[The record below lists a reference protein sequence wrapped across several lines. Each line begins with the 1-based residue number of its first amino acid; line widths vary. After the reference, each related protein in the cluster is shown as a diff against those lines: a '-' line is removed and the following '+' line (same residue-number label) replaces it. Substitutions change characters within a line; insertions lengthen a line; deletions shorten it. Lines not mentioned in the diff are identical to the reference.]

1 MLDTEGVIVSPSA
14 DLPFNGGLSVG
25 SHAKA
30 CAALF
35 YLKGYSAVWP
45 KCFTAALKHKN
56 IVQFSIL
63 LGLLKPRL
71 KRPYRKS
78 RGVCNANMWV
88 CTCKPLCEFSFFLS
102 FFLFF
107 LGLVARH

>member
-30 CAALF
+30 RAALF

-56 IVQFSIL
+56 IVQFSTSAWIVKAKTQKTL
-63 LGLLKPRL
+63 QKIKGGLQCQ
-71 KRPYRKS
+71 Y
-78 RGVCNANMWV
+78 V
-88 CTCKPLCEFSFFLS
+88 
-102 FFLFF
+102 
-107 LGLVARH
+107 GLHMQTTV